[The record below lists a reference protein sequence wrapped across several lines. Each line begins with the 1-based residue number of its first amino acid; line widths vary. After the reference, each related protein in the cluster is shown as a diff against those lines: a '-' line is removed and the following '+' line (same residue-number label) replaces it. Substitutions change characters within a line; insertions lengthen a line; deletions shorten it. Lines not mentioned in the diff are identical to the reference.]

1 MNEDRAS
8 KYQRLKRTSG
18 IVSFAWSAILLA
30 LLLLTGASAALR
42 DLAQSSGAWAP
53 QAVRATIVAFIY
65 VALLMIVNEVGG
77 LPLSFYG
84 GFLLE
89 RRYGLSNQRLADW
102 LADQAK
108 GFVVSLVLGGAAASI
123 IYFLIRRSPDGWW
136 LPAGVTFALLIV
148 GLANLG
154 PVLLLPLFYSVKPL
168 DREALRVRL
177 LSLAER
183 AGARVLGAYEWGL
196 AAKTKKAN
204 AALAGLAGTRRILVS
219 DTMLADYTD
228 EEIEVVLAHE
238 MAHHVHGDIWKGLIF
253 ESVLVLAGF
262 FARRPGLER
271 PCRVARAGGAR
282 GPRRHAAAAA
292 GCGRR
297 VADHVAGRPRV
308 VTALRAERRSIRAG
322 TDAQSRRVHFRD
334 AAPRRAEPRRGPPVE
349 GRRMAVLQP
358 PADSRAHCRGAAVC
372 SHERNPPAALAGSLP
387 DASAW
392 RTAAPG
398 TRLHRRALQEDAALD
413 RRGRHELLLQRAH
426 LPRAVVEFEI
436 ALLRDRGP
444 RRRRS
449 TPGSSVPT
457 FSGSS

>member
-18 IVSFAWSAILLA
+18 IVSFAWSAVLLA

-42 DLAQSSGAWAP
+42 DLAQASGAWAP
-53 QAVRATIVAFIY
+53 QAVRATAVAFVY
-65 VALLMIVNEVGG
+65 VALLMIVNELGG

-102 LADQAK
+102 LVDQAK

-123 IYFLIRRSPDGWW
+123 IYFLIRRSPEGWW

-253 ESVLVLAGF
+253 ESALVLAGF
-262 FARRPGLER
+262 FAAARVLSGLAAWLGLEGPADIAGMPLLLLAAGAVSLIMLPVAHALSRRYERSADRFALELTRNPAAFISAMRRLGAQNLAEDR
-271 PCRVARAGGAR
+271 PSKVVEWLFYSHPPIRERI
-282 GPRRHAAAAA
+282 AAAQ
-292 GCGRR
+292 RF
-297 VADHVAGRPRV
+297 V
-308 VTALRAERRSIRAG
+308 
-322 TDAQSRRVHFRD
+322 
-334 AAPRRAEPRRGPPVE
+334 PVNE
-349 GRRMAVLQP
+349 T
-358 PADSRAHCRGAAVC
+358 
-372 SHERNPPAALAGSLP
+372 LP
-387 DASAW
+387 
-392 RTAAPG
+392 
-398 TRLHRRALQEDAALD
+398 
-413 RRGRHELLLQRAH
+413 QR
-426 LPRAVVEFEI
+426 
-436 ALLRDRGP
+436 
-444 RRRRS
+444 
-449 TPGSSVPT
+449 
-457 FSGSS
+457 